1 MSEQEL
7 KQHVPPSAQSAVQK
21 ELMRAAVTHIRLR
34 ALYFDTPARELVNAR
49 VALRL
54 RQEGNQWVQTLKMPG
69 EHVLSRVE
77 INHNRPGPILDL
89 SVYVGTVAERSI
101 AQLKGVLGVCYETD
115 VNRILRRVRGRQ
127 GTVEIAMDTGCLR
140 AGNLELPISEIEFEL
155 MSGDFTAVM
164 ALGRRWQV
172 RHGLIV
178 DARSKAERGDQLAM
192 LSHKLCAIDAREQ
205 DNQVKTRTRAIA
217 EFWAPRGAQAIEL
230 NSDMTPS
237 QALDAVTLECLDQII
252 RNAAVLAE
260 IDTAGICTASTP
272 EHTHQLRVG
281 IRRLRSA
288 WSFFNGIT
296 PLPPLALRESIKR
309 HFAALGGTRDDDV
322 LKQTLLPVLNAVG
335 QPPLVLDTE
344 QEATD
349 STLNVAASVSFQTWL
364 LDMLACVLTPASDGQ
379 QTPDTPASQATALTS
394 EDLPAD
400 NTAPQAQE
408 LTTAPEFIEQEM
420 IAPQIIGLHSR
431 PPRVRT
437 LTQTLTAKLQ
447 KWHRQVL
454 REGMNFERL
463 DIEARHALRKR
474 AKKLRYALQFSES
487 LLPVKKLKIYR
498 KQLAVVQDILGEMN
512 DLAVARERFVG
523 LRETQ
528 PSAWFACGWIT
539 SRLDAIVHDASEAF
553 RQLSKT
559 ETFWR

>member
-7 KQHVPPSAQSAVQK
+7 KLHVPPPVQSAVQK
-21 ELMRAAVTHIRLR
+21 ELMRAAVTKIRLR
-34 ALYFDTPARELVNAR
+34 ALYFDTPTRELVNAR

-54 RQEGNQWVQTLKMPG
+54 RQEGSQWVQTLKMPG

-89 SVYVGTVAERSI
+89 SVYVGTVAESSI
-101 AQLKGVLGVCYETD
+101 DQLKGVLGVCYETD

-155 MSGDFTAVM
+155 MSGDFAAVL

-192 LSHKLCAIDAREQ
+192 LSQKLCAIEEFEQ
-205 DNQVKTRTRAIA
+205 DDQVKIRTRAIA
-217 EFWAPRGAQAIEL
+217 EFWAPRGAQAIAL
-230 NSDMTPS
+230 NPGMTAS

-296 PLPPLALRESIKR
+296 PLPPLALRESVK
-309 HFAALGGTRDDDV
+309 HYFAALGGTRDDDV
-322 LKQTLLPVLNAVG
+322 LRQTLLPVLNAVG
-335 QPPLVLDTE
+335 QPPLILDTE
-344 QEATD
+344 QEAVD
-349 STLNVAASVSFQTWL
+349 SSLCIAASVGFQSWL

-379 QTPDTPASQATALTS
+379 QTPASQAATLTP

-400 NTAPQAQE
+400 GAVPQAQE
-408 LTTAPEFIEQEM
+408 PTTAPVFIEQEM

-431 PPRVRT
+431 PPRVQT
-437 LTQTLTAKLQ
+437 LTQTLTVRLR

-463 DIEARHALRKR
+463 EIEARHALRKR
-474 AKKLRYALQFSES
+474 GKKLRYALQFSEA

-528 PSAWFACGWIT
+528 PAAWFACGWIT
-539 SRLDAIVHDASEAF
+539 SRLDLIVHDASKAF
-553 RQLSKT
+553 RQLNKT